1 VASGRPTKYKDEYAE
16 QVKKLC
22 DLGATDRQLADFFKV
37 AESTINLW
45 KLEHPE
51 FSESLK
57 LGKEVPNNNVERSL
71 YNRALGY
78 SHETEDIRV
87 IENEIVIT
95 SIIKHYPPDST
106 AAIFFLKNRKP
117 KDYKDKHDVVIDNT
131 DLVKAF
137 TDLSVSLP
145 K

>member
-1 VASGRPTKYKDEYAE
+1 MASGRPTKYKDEYAE

-78 SHETEDIRV
+78 SHEMDDIRV

-95 SIIKHYPPDST
+95 PIIKHYPPDST